1 MVWYYA
7 LELNEA
13 GIWPMFSSVNEVTPV
28 GPHSRPDLR
37 HCPLPYTEYFDA
49 LKDVGCVII

>member
-1 MVWYYA
+1 MWYYA
-7 LELNEA
+7 LELNKA
-13 GIWPMFSSVNEVTPV
+13 GIWRMFSSVNEVTPV